1 MRGRTGLSPLDRN
14 TRQPYTFVVKG
25 MIGLRPLSVAALGL
39 ACLLPLAGCS
49 GSGARADA
57 GQSEELTVHR
67 GAFRQRVLLTGELA
81 AERGEALVV
90 PRTNTWQLQ
99 IRWMAPDGALVR
111 AGDPVVAFDNSQF
124 ASELEEKRLSAS
136 NAGSE
141 LERARAESKTTLA
154 DKQFQVEK
162 AKSELEKARI
172 AAAIPKDL
180 LSLRDYQ
187 ERQLAQKR
195 AESELAK
202 AEEDLAAQKRGSTTD
217 LQIQGISLDKSQREI
232 RTAEEAIDA
241 LTLRAP
247 RDGMV
252 LVGDHPWEGRKL
264 QLGDS
269 VWVGLAVATLPDLSS
284 MIVQANLSDVDDGRI
299 APGMEVVCTLDA
311 YPNAPYRGRVTEIS
325 PVARE
330 SRRSPLLRHF
340 PVRIALDKSDP
351 RRMRPGMSVRVEV
364 LGPEKKDALLVPR
377 AALDFSGGKTR
388 ALLASGG
395 TADVRLGPC
404 GAEEC
409 VVEAGLEEGMRLR
422 GRTG

>member
-1 MRGRTGLSPLDRN
+1 
-14 TRQPYTFVVKG
+14 
-25 MIGLRPLSVAALGL
+25 MIGLRPLVVAALGGL

-57 GQSEELTVHR
+57 GQGEELEVHR
-67 GAFRQRVLLTGELA
+67 GTFRQRVLLTGELA
-81 AERGEALVV
+81 AEKGEALIV

-99 IRWMAPDGALVR
+99 IRWMAPDGAMVR

-124 ASELEEKRLSAS
+124 ASDLEEKRLSAS

-187 ERQLAQKR
+187 ERQLALKR

-217 LQIQGISLDKSQREI
+217 LQIQGISLEKSQREI
-232 RTAEEAIDA
+232 RTAEQAIDA

-269 VWVGLAVATLPDLSS
+269 VWVGLAVATLPELSS

-299 APGMEVVCTLDA
+299 APGMEVICTLDA
-311 YPNAPYRGRVTEIS
+311 YPNTPYRGRVTEIS

-330 SRRSPLLRHF
+330 SKRSPLLRYF

-395 TADVRLGPC
+395 AADVRLGPC
-404 GAEEC
+404 GPEKC
-409 VVEAGLEEGMRLR
+409 VVEAGLQEGTRLR

>member
-1 MRGRTGLSPLDRN
+1 
-14 TRQPYTFVVKG
+14 
-25 MIGLRPLSVAALGL
+25 MIALRPLSVAALGL

-57 GQSEELTVHR
+57 GKSEELTARR
-67 GAFRQRVLLTGELA
+67 GTFRQRVLLTGELA
-81 AERGEALVV
+81 AEKGEALVV

-99 IRWMAPDGALVR
+99 IRWMAPDGARVR

-124 ASELEEKRLSAS
+124 ASDLEEKRLSAS
-136 NAGSE
+136 SAGSE

-187 ERQLAQKR
+187 ERQLALKR

-202 AEEDLAAQKRGSTTD
+202 AEEDLAAQKRGSATD
-217 LQIQGISLDKSQREI
+217 LQIQGISLEKSQREI
-232 RTAEEAIDA
+232 RNSEEAIDA

-311 YPNAPYRGRVTEIS
+311 YPNTPYRGRVTEIS

-330 SRRSPLLRHF
+330 SKRSPLLRYF

-364 LGPEKKDALLVPR
+364 LGPEQKGALLVPR

-395 TADVRLGPC
+395 AADVRLGPC

-409 VVEAGLEEGMRLR
+409 VVEAGLEEGALLR

>member
-1 MRGRTGLSPLDRN
+1 
-14 TRQPYTFVVKG
+14 
-25 MIGLRPLSVAALGL
+25 MIGLRPLSVVAVAL

-49 GSGARADA
+49 GTGARADA
-57 GQSEELTVHR
+57 GKSEELTVRR
-67 GAFRQRVLLTGELA
+67 GTFRQRVLLTGELA
-81 AERGEALVV
+81 AEKGESLVV

-99 IRWMAPDGALVR
+99 IRWLAPDGAVVK

-124 ASELEEKRLSAS
+124 ASDLEEKRLSAS

-141 LERARAESKTTLA
+141 LERAQAESKTTLA
-154 DKQFQVEK
+154 DKVFQVEK

-187 ERQLAQKR
+187 ERQLALKR

-202 AEEDLAAQKRGSTTD
+202 AEEDLAAQKRGSNTD
-217 LQIQGISLDKSQREI
+217 LQIQGISVEKSNREI
-232 RTAEEAIDA
+232 RDTEEAIDA
-241 LTLRAP
+241 LTLKAP

-252 LVGDHPWEGRKL
+252 LVGDHPWEGRKI

-269 VWVGLAVATLPDLSS
+269 VWVGFAVMTLPELSS
-284 MIVQANLSDVDDGRI
+284 MIVQASLSDVDDGRI
-299 APGMEVVCTLDA
+299 APGMEVICTLDA
-311 YPNAPYRGRVTEIS
+311 YPELSYHGRVTEIS

-330 SRRSPLLRHF
+330 SKRSPLLRYF

-351 RRMRPGMSVRVEV
+351 KRMRPGMSVRVEV
-364 LGPEKKDALLVPR
+364 LGPEKKNALLVPR
-377 AALDFSGGKTR
+377 MALDFSGGKTR

-395 TADVRLGPC
+395 VADVRLGPC

-409 VVEAGLEEGMRLR
+409 VVESGLQEGTRLR